1 NFTEQTISTNANG
14 ARSVFAADVDG
25 DGDVDVLS
33 GSWHDDKIALYETV
47 LVQNDAPVLDLD
59 GNDSSGATSNNYTT
73 TFTEG
78 TAVAIGDV
86 DVSTTDL
93 DDTNIELA
101 TITLTSR
108 PDGDTVESLS
118 VNGALPGAIKAS
130 SYDSSTGVITLTGS
144 AILSDYQTAI
154 AQIQY
159 NNTSGDPNTTARS
172 VTVVVNDGDTDSN
185 TATTTINITAVN
197 DAPVLDLDGDDSTTT
212 GSDYTTTFMEE
223 GAAVAIGDVDVSL
236 TDVDDTNIESA
247 TITLTNI
254 QNGALESLSVNGAL
268 PGAITASSYDSS
280 TGVITLTG
288 SATLSDYQTAIAQI
302 QYNNTSGDPNTTAR
316 RVEVVVNDG
325 NTNSNTATTTIN
337 ITSVVESIGTI
348 QFSDP
353 IFTVTEGTPTATVTV
368 TRTGGSN
375 GIITATVNLVE
386 DSATQNQDY
395 SNSNPTTISFLDE
408 ETTSQS
414 ITIPIIDDYLREETE
429 TVNLLLTDISGDAN
443 IGTPKNAVLQLLDND
458 VLTNPPA
465 LIPKNDITRFNPI
478 TTDSTETDS
487 LTGISLFKDT
497 ETTKSASFSVKYTSQ
512 NINDKIRFFET
523 NSTERKELGSPY
535 SLTTSEN
542 NNILLPPNTSSV
554 IIGGAITEIE
564 DIELIADEFT
574 PTTDMRTANLL
585 NMSSSFL
592 LKEVGFE
599 DINYE
604 SIRSIYSL

>member
-1 NFTEQTISTNANG
+1 
-14 ARSVFAADVDG
+14 
-25 DGDVDVLS
+25 
-33 GSWHDDKIALYETV
+33 
-47 LVQNDAPVLDLD
+47 
-59 GNDSSGATSNNYTT
+59 
-73 TFTEG
+73 
-78 TAVAIGDV
+78 
-86 DVSTTDL
+86 
-93 DDTNIELA
+93 
-101 TITLTSR
+101 
-108 PDGDTVESLS
+108 
-118 VNGALPGAIKAS
+118 
-130 SYDSSTGVITLTGS
+130 
-144 AILSDYQTAI
+144 
-154 AQIQY
+154 
-159 NNTSGDPNTTARS
+159 
-172 VTVVVNDGDTDSN
+172 
-185 TATTTINITAVN
+185 
-197 DAPVLDLDGDDSTTT
+197 
-212 GSDYTTTFMEE
+212 
-223 GAAVAIGDVDVSL
+223 

-247 TITLTNI
+247 TITLTSRPD
-254 QNGALESLSVNGAL
+254 GDTVESLSVNGAL

-604 SIRSIYSL
+604 SI